1 MARLGALKEV
11 FNTSNLLLLLGA
23 LYYFHWYDVSIS
35 SIERFST
42 TILFLILAISAIYA
56 VYAVFHYKM
65 PRVFL
70 IIALMLFM
78 FLVYGIISM
87 LTYEDIVIAFSGTT
101 IKKATYMVAVFRS
114 FLPVFAFYVFSRR
127 GLVTEKSMLYWT
139 VIFFLTS
146 FLVYYFSRQYFI
158 RNDDT
163 ADLTY
168 NVGYLFVALI
178 PFCFLFKRPLF
189 KYSFLL
195 VNMVC
200 LFLCMKRGAIVCGL
214 LSAAMVVYKDF
225 ESVERGKFFRV
236 LVLIIFI
243 VAGAYLLKDYYL
255 SSSYFQRRLEATL
268 QGNSSGRG
276 GLIDG
281 FRHYFFYETSL
292 FQILLG
298 SGADATLRIGQNYA
312 HNDWW
317 ELLIDQGLLGFT
329 IYLLFWIQ
337 MFKSLQR
344 TKHDSTTYSLFSCCF
359 AVLFLKTFIS
369 MSYSMIPIPTAMCL
383 GYCLAQD
390 RPYVSSVNS
399 V

>member
-1 MARLGALKEV
+1 M
-11 FNTSNLLLLLGA
+11 
-23 LYYFHWYDVSIS
+23 
-35 SIERFST
+35 
-42 TILFLILAISAIYA
+42 
-56 VYAVFHYKM
+56 
-65 PRVFL
+65 
-70 IIALMLFM
+70 
-78 FLVYGIISM
+78 
-87 LTYEDIVIAFSGTT
+87 
-101 IKKATYMVAVFRS
+101 
-114 FLPVFAFYVFSRR
+114 
-127 GLVTEKSMLYWT
+127 
-139 VIFFLTS
+139 
-146 FLVYYFSRQYFI
+146 
-158 RNDDT
+158 
-163 ADLTY
+163 
-168 NVGYLFVALI
+168 
-178 PFCFLFKRPLF
+178 
-189 KYSFLL
+189 
-195 VNMVC
+195 
-200 LFLCMKRGAIVCGL
+200 CGL